1 MKCEFDRILCNQLNL
16 EYTCPIETFV
26 PESIVTEIGD
36 SPHEKA
42 IIHLKGHLYIPSI
55 TFSFFLE
62 AFSLQRLHVKLRE
75 DILFKILTFTLNLFG
90 E

>member
-1 MKCEFDRILCNQLNL
+1 MFIYRNYVISNL

-42 IIHLKGHLYIPSI
+42 IIHLKGHHYIPSI
-55 TFSFFLE
+55 TFFFLSKSFFF
-62 AFSLQRLHVKLRE
+62 ATVARQA
-75 DILFKILTFTLNLFG
+75 
-90 E
+90 

>member
-1 MKCEFDRILCNQLNL
+1 MNSTGYYIISNL
-16 EYTCPIETFV
+16 EYTCSIETFV

-55 TFSFFLE
+55 TFFFLSRSFFF
-62 AFSLQRLHVKLRE
+62 ATVARQA
-75 DILFKILTFTLNLFG
+75 
-90 E
+90 